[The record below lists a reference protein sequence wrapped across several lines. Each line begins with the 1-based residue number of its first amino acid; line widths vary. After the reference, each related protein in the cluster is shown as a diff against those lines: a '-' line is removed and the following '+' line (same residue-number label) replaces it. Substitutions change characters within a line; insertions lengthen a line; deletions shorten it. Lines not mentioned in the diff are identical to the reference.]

1 MSTIA
6 IPQRGQPFD
15 LEFMSQMANAIN
27 ALADQIGID
36 KVATNK
42 IWAGGTTPSELTANE
57 IKIVTN
63 QFSVPDF
70 SGDKKAGDEKT
81 FTFGYD
87 GFAFTPALI
96 GTVTIEGSNVGVST
110 SVNFYNVTS
119 SGATARIHVNK
130 AGNVGDVKLNII
142 AIGKP
147 A

>member
-27 ALADQIGID
+27 TLADQIGVD

-42 IWAGGTTPSELTANE
+42 IWIGGTSASELTANE

-63 QFSVPDF
+63 QIDVPDF

-81 FTFGYD
+81 FSFGFD
-87 GFAFTPALI
+87 GFSFAPAI
-96 GTVTIEGSNVGVST
+96 TATVISGVSV
-110 SVNFYNVTS
+110 SVNLYNVS
-119 SGATARIHVNK
+119 ASGASARIHVNK